1 MLNQLPILSSLQ
13 HLVHRFYMYMTVDNS
28 IGRRA
33 IQWKSEPHLQRNIDL
48 YKTQHD
54 QFAGLLH
61 QKNEQGLV
69 QFWLDMALN
78 NLPSK
83 YNWEPENRIEKA
95 WEHLS
100 LYCEESCYR
109 AASQVWKENQ
119 YKCWEEYIFF
129 ARCLVYDPVKFR
141 KILAKYDPSISPLY
155 AYIIEVLRKTIK
167 DDGSVAKFSK
177 WRLLCKKSNKELKEA
192 LIRYGICEPEVSRF
206 LFACK
211 YFKQVYQFNK
221 IQNPAT
227 RSGQRWVEPD
237 SNDFQEAAQ
246 YYNAEK
252 VLAIAPHQVAVGK
265 NVTGE
270 QLQWWMETCITA
282 LRNYPQLI
290 APSISLE
297 VIGAVNYK
305 IESHGGFNLEIE
317 DSIPEQESLC
327 QRTETVLQHELLAL
341 NEDQKE
347 ILYLYYE
354 LGWNQKQIAAKFAVT
369 QGAITRRLQT
379 IERRLINAVY
389 SLKQPP
395 QWVTG
400 YVKTW
405 LNYNYETPDYSDLIH
420 TALVTSV
427 KQLNTQSQ
435 DLLRLYYGQKLDP
448 NAISNQLD
456 LPPDRV
462 NELLSQTNS
471 ELEIALLKELDRM
484 IRKFLNIWLTKQ
496 YKNIN
501 SYNSNLQLKHLIL
514 T

>member
-33 IQWKSEPHLQRNIDL
+33 IQWKPEPHLQRNIDL
-48 YKTQHD
+48 YKTQHE
-54 QFAGLLH
+54 QFAALLH

-78 NLPSK
+78 NSPEK
-83 YNWEPENRIEKA
+83 YNWEPENRIQKA

-109 AASQVWKENQ
+109 AASQVWKANQ

-129 ARCLVYDPVKFR
+129 ARCLVYNPLKFR
-141 KILAKYDPSISPLY
+141 EILAKYDANVSPLY

-167 DDGSVAKFSK
+167 DEGAVAKFSK

-206 LFACK
+206 LFART

-227 RSGQRWVEPD
+227 RNGQRWLEPD
-237 SNDFQEAAQ
+237 SNDFQETAQ
-246 YYNAEK
+246 YYNTEK
-252 VLAIAPHQVAVGK
+252 LLAIAPHQVAVGK

-270 QLQWWMETCITA
+270 QLQGWMETCITA
-282 LRNYPQLI
+282 LRNYPQSI

-297 VIGAVNYK
+297 VMDGVSYT
-305 IESHGGFNLEIE
+305 IESDEGFYLEIE
-317 DSIPEQESLC
+317 DSPPEQKSLY
-327 QRTETVLQHELLAL
+327 QQTETVLQHELLAL

-347 ILYLYYE
+347 ILYLYYG

-369 QGAITRRLQT
+369 QGAIARRLQT

-420 TALVTSV
+420 AALVTSV

-435 DLLRLYYGQKLDP
+435 DLLRLCYGQKLDT
-448 NAISNQLD
+448 NAISKQLH

-462 NELLSQTNS
+462 NELLLQTNC
-471 ELEIALLKELDRM
+471 ELEIALLKEIDII
-484 IRKFLNIWLTKQ
+484 IRKFLNFWLNKQ
-496 YKNIN
+496 YKDIKTHNLN
-501 SYNSNLQLKHLIL
+501 SQFQHLVL
-514 T
+514 A

>member
-1 MLNQLPILSSLQ
+1 
-13 HLVHRFYMYMTVDNS
+13 MTVDNS
-28 IGRRA
+28 ISRRA
-33 IQWKSEPHLQRNIDL
+33 IQWRPELHLQRNIDL

-54 QFAGLLH
+54 QFATLLN
-61 QKNEQGLV
+61 QKSEQGLV

-119 YKCWEEYIFF
+119 SKCWEEYIFL
-129 ARCLVYDPVKFR
+129 ARCLVYNSGKFR
-141 KILAKYDPSISPLY
+141 EILAKYDPTISPLY
-155 AYIIEVLRKTIK
+155 GYMIEVLRKTIK
-167 DDGSVAKFSK
+167 EQGAVAKFSK
-177 WRLLCKKSNKELKEA
+177 WRLLCKKSHKELKEA
-192 LIRYGICEPEVSRF
+192 LIRYGIYEPEVSRF
-206 LFACK
+206 LFARK

-252 VLAIAPHQVAVGK
+252 LLVIAPHQVAVGK
-265 NVTGE
+265 DVTRE
-270 QLQWWMETCITA
+270 QLQGWMETCITA
-282 LRNYPQLI
+282 LRNYPQSI
-290 APSISLE
+290 TPNISLE
-297 VIGAVNYK
+297 VRDVVSYK
-305 IESHGGFNLEIE
+305 IESDKSFYLEIE
-317 DSIPEQESLC
+317 DSRPEQESFY
-327 QRTETVLQHELLAL
+327 QQTEARLKHELLAL
-341 NEDQKE
+341 NEDQQE
-347 ILYLYYE
+347 ILYLYYG

-369 QGAITRRLQT
+369 QGAIARRLQT

-400 YVKTW
+400 YVTTW
-405 LNYNYETPDYSDLIH
+405 LKYNYETPNLSDLIH
-420 TALVTSV
+420 AALVTAV
-427 KQLNTQSQ
+427 KRLNTQSQ
-435 DLLRLYYGQKLDP
+435 NLLRLYYGHKLDI
-448 NAISNQLD
+448 NTISKQLCII
-456 LPPDRV
+456 PDIV
-462 NELLSQTNS
+462 NELLYQISS
-471 ELEIALLKELDRM
+471 ELELALLKELDLM
-484 IRKFLNIWLTKQ
+484 IIKFLNIWLTKQ
-496 YKNIN
+496 YKYIQNK
-501 SYNSNLQLKHLIL
+501 NLCLQTQKLIL

>member
-28 IGRRA
+28 IERRT
-33 IQWKSEPHLQRNIDL
+33 IQWKPEPYLQRNIDL
-48 YKTQHD
+48 YKIKHD
-54 QFAGLLH
+54 QFAALLH

-95 WEHLS
+95 WQHLS

-141 KILAKYDPSISPLY
+141 DILAKYDPKISPLY

-167 DDGSVAKFSK
+167 DEGAVAKFSK

-206 LFACK
+206 LFARK
-211 YFKQVYQFNK
+211 YFKQVYQFSK

-237 SNDFQEAAQ
+237 SNDFQESAQ

-270 QLQWWMETCITA
+270 QLQRWMETCVTA
-282 LRNYPQLI
+282 LRNYPQSI
-290 APSISLE
+290 ASSISLE
-297 VIGAVNYK
+297 VMGAVSCK
-305 IESHGGFNLEIE
+305 IDSNGSFNLEIE
-317 DSIPEQESLC
+317 DSTSEQESFC
-327 QRTETVLQHELLAL
+327 QRTEVVLQHELLAL
-341 NEDQKE
+341 NDDQKE
-347 ILYLYYE
+347 ILYLYYG
-354 LGWNQKQIAAKFAVT
+354 LGWNQKQIAAKFVVT
-369 QGAITRRLQT
+369 QGAIARRLQT
-379 IERRLINAVY
+379 IERRLINAAY

-395 QWVTG
+395 QWVKG
-400 YVKTW
+400 YVTNW
-405 LNYNYETPDYSDLIH
+405 LKFNYETPDYSDLIH
-420 TALVTSV
+420 AALVTSV
-427 KQLNTQSQ
+427 KQMNTQSQ
-435 DLLRLYYGQKLDP
+435 DLLRLYYGQKLDI
-448 NAISNQLD
+448 NAISNQLR
-456 LPPDRV
+456 LPSDIV
-462 NELLSQTNS
+462 NELLCQTNS
-471 ELEIALLKELDRM
+471 ELEVALLKELDIM
-484 IRKFLNIWLTKQ
+484 IRKFLNIWLNKQ
-496 YKNIN
+496 YKNDRLN
-501 SYNSNLQLKHLIL
+501 SQTKQLIF